1 MRSNNYAYVSG
12 RFVPEAEATVSIF
25 DRGFLFGH
33 GVFETMRVYEGKI
46 FRVYEHLDRF
56 SGSSEHLEIESPLAR
71 EELRTVL
78 SVLLERNQVRNG
90 FARLYLTSGVSNV
103 DPMARSEFGVSLV
116 AVCRSLQFEPPKF
129 QVHMASNRL
138 EPLLSAH
145 KTGNRLPYLIA
156 RREAEQAGANEALL
170 LNVSGR
176 AVEFSTSNVFVVKA
190 GELFTPA
197 LSEGPLPGITREVV
211 LLLASEMMLPAHEVR
226 MGLTMLE
233 TADEIF
239 ATNSLIEIVPV
250 TRFKDRDLADGI
262 LTSRLKIAYSEFVR
276 QELEI

>member
-1 MRSNNYAYVSG
+1 MQSTNYAYVNG
-12 RFVPEAEATVSIF
+12 RFIPESEATVSIF
-25 DRGFLFGH
+25 DRGFLYGH

-56 SGSSEHLEIESPLAR
+56 YGSSKHLEIECPLAR
-71 EELRTVL
+71 EELRAVL
-78 SVLLERNQVRNG
+78 SVLLDRNQVRNG
-90 FARLYLTSGVSNV
+90 LARLYLTSGISNV
-103 DPMARSEFGVSLV
+103 DPMARSEFGVSFV
-116 AVCRSLQFEPPKF
+116 AICHSLQFEPPKF
-129 QVHMASNRL
+129 QVTIASNRL
-138 EPLLSAH
+138 EPLLSVH

-156 RREAEQAGANEALL
+156 RREAEKAGANEAVL
-170 LNVSGR
+170 LNVAGR
-176 AVEFSTSNVFVVKA
+176 VVECSTSNIFVVKA

-226 MGLTMLE
+226 MGLPMLE

-250 TRFKDRDLADGI
+250 VRFKDRNLTDGI
-262 LTSRLKIAYSEFVR
+262 VTNRLKSAYCEFVR